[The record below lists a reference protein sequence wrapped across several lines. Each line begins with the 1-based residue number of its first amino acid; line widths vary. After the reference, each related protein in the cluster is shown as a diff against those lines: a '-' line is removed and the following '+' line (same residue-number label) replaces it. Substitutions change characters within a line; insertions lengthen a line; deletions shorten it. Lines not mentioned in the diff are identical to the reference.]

1 MSDIIIN
8 IKDLTHLYGKKIAA
22 LDNLNLSIPK
32 GEIFGIIGP
41 DGAGKTTLLR
51 IISTV
56 MTPTRGDVKVFGA
69 DTAKEG
75 EKLKQRIGYLSQR
88 FSLYGD
94 LTVRENLDFY
104 SELFNVPV
112 DEKEERIVRQL
123 RFTNLEPFSGRL
135 AEYLSGGMK
144 QKLALAATIIHT
156 PDLVILDEPTTG
168 VDALTRREFWK
179 ILYDINL
186 RGITIVIATPYMD
199 EADRC
204 HRVGFLY
211 NGKLKACDT
220 PANLIDSMKMQMIEL
235 VCRPIRKAFE
245 ILKERLGER
254 VILFGDTVHILAEN
268 AESLMVQVKEELK
281 DIEVISIH
289 IIKPTLEDLFVS
301 LMEKEKAS
309 AR

>member
-1 MSDIIIN
+1 MNDIIID
-8 IKDLTHLYGKKIAA
+8 IKDLTHRYGRKITA
-22 LDNLNLSIPK
+22 LDNLNLSIQK
-32 GEIFGIIGP
+32 GEIFGLIGP

-56 MTPTRGDVKVFGA
+56 MTPTRGDVKVFGVS
-69 DTAKEG
+69 TAKEG
-75 EKLKQRIGYLSQR
+75 EKLKQKIGYLSQR

-94 LTVRENLDFY
+94 LSVRENLDFY
-104 SELFNVPV
+104 SELFNVPL

-123 RFTNLEPFSGRL
+123 RFTNLEPFSDRL

-156 PDLVILDEPTTG
+156 PDLIILDEPTTG

-179 ILYDINL
+179 ILYDLNL
-186 RGITIVIATPYMD
+186 SGITIVIATPYMD

-211 NGKLKACDT
+211 NGRLKACDT
-220 PANLIDSMKMQMIEL
+220 PQNLVDNMKMQMVEL
-235 VCRPIRKAFE
+235 VCKPLRKAFE
-245 ILKERLGER
+245 ILKAGGEK
-254 VILFGDTVHILAEN
+254 VILFGDTLHVLTEKG
-268 AESLMVQVKEELK
+268 ESLIKQVKEELK
-281 DIEVISIH
+281 DIEIISIH
-289 IIKPTLEDLFVS
+289 IMNPTLEDLFVS

>member
-1 MSDIIIN
+1 MSDIIID
-8 IKDLTHLYGKKIAA
+8 IKNLTHLYGKKIAA
-22 LDNLNLSIPK
+22 LDNLDLSIPK

-56 MTPTRGDVKVFGA
+56 MMPTRGDVKVFGV

-94 LTVRENLDFY
+94 LSVRENLDFY
-104 SELFNVPV
+104 SELFNVPI
-112 DEKEERIVRQL
+112 DEKEDRIIKQL

-156 PDLVILDEPTTG
+156 PDLIILDEPTTG

-179 ILYDINL
+179 ILYDLNL

-204 HRVGFLY
+204 QRVGFLY

-220 PANLIDSMKMQMIEL
+220 PQNLIDNMKMQMVEL
-235 VCRPIRKAFE
+235 VCKPLRKAFE
-245 ILKERLGER
+245 ILKARSEK
-254 VILFGDTVHILAEN
+254 VILFGDTLHVLTEKG
-268 AESLMVQVKEELK
+268 ESLIKQVKEELK

-289 IIKPTLEDLFVS
+289 IMKPTLEDLFVS
-301 LMEKEKAS
+301 LMEKEKVN